1 MPDYGHDL
9 LFGTFITPSAH
20 NPAQAVALA
29 ELTEAAGLDV
39 AMFQDHPYNADFLDT
54 YTLLTWVAA
63 KTRRIHV
70 SANVMNL
77 PLRPPAVLG
86 RATASLDLLSEGRF
100 ELGLGAGAFPDAVQG
115 MGGRRM
121 TTGQNIEALDEA
133 IDIIR
138 GVWNDREPGPLRHEG
153 RHYSIP
159 EMKRGPRPAHDIG
172 VWLGAYQPRMLRL
185 TGRKADGWLPTLEY
199 IRTPGVTESNQ
210 IIDDAAL
217 AAGRDP
223 SAIRRL
229 LNLLRV
235 GFSPAGRGYLQG
247 PPKQWVEE
255 LLPLVLD
262 HGFSA
267 FLIGQDDPDVI
278 RTFGEEVGPAL
289 REEVAR
295 ERARAGAD
303 TGPKRPATVLA
314 RRHDTIDY
322 DALPE
327 SLARKVVEPGDRA
340 YDGVRHTYT
349 RTGSPALVIRCENAD
364 DVVEALAYA
373 RGQNVQI
380 SVRSGGHGIS
390 GRSTNDGGV
399 VIDLS
404 KMNAVEVLDRETG
417 RVRVE
422 PGARWGH
429 VARALAPYGLAMS
442 SGDYGDVGVG
452 GL

>member
-1 MPDYGHDL
+1 
-9 LFGTFITPSAH
+9 
-20 NPAQAVALA
+20 
-29 ELTEAAGLDV
+29 
-39 AMFQDHPYNADFLDT
+39 
-54 YTLLTWVAA
+54 
-63 KTRRIHV
+63 
-70 SANVMNL
+70 
-77 PLRPPAVLG
+77 
-86 RATASLDLLSEGRF
+86 
-100 ELGLGAGAFPDAVQG
+100 
-115 MGGRRM
+115 M

-452 GL
+452 GLATAAGIGYLTRKHGLTIDHVTAAEIVVADGRRLRVDAATIRTSSGRSAARAATSAS